1 MVTMPEAGLERA
13 PTFPRSAPERTLV
26 LVVDDEE
33 PLRRVVR
40 RALEGDGCAVL
51 EASDGEEALRLL
63 QGLPRMP
70 DLVLT
75 DLRMPRVGGREL
87 AEILSVFRPGVPVVA
102 MTGFAGSAH
111 PDRRLP
117 LLIKPFTL
125 PILLDAVRTARLRR
139 AAYSGP
145 RVELRKRARRL
156 RHLASESGAEGDLLA
171 AVGLLR
177 GLSEEQ

>member
-1 MVTMPEAGLERA
+1 MGEAGLDQASLRASSAER
-13 PTFPRSAPERTLV
+13 PTLV

-40 RALEGDGCAVL
+40 RALEADGCAVL
-51 EASDGEEALRLL
+51 EAPDGEEALRVIQRLDR
-63 QGLPRMP
+63 PP

-87 AEILSVFRPGVPVVA
+87 AEVLSVFRPGLPVVG
-102 MTGFAGSAH
+102 MTGFAGAAH

-125 PILLDAVRTARLRR
+125 PMLLDAVRRARVKRF
-139 AAYSGP
+139 APPSAP
-145 RVELRKRARRL
+145 RVEHRSRARRL
-156 RHLASESGAEGDLLA
+156 RHLTGSSGAEVDLVA
-171 AVGLLR
+171 AVHLLR
-177 GLSEEQ
+177 GLSEED

>member
-1 MVTMPEAGLERA
+1 MLKAGLDEG
-13 PTFPRSAPERTLV
+13 RTLV
-26 LVVDDEE
+26 LVVDDED

-51 EASDGEEALRLL
+51 EAVDGEEALRII
-63 QGLPRMP
+63 QELPRAP
-70 DLVLT
+70 DMVLT

-87 AEILSVFRPGVPVVA
+87 AEILSVFRPGLPVVA

-125 PILLDAVRTARLRR
+125 PVLLNAVRSARARR
-139 AAYSGP
+139 AAYVAAP
-145 RVELRKRARRL
+145 RVEHRSRALRL
-156 RHLASESGAEGDLLA
+156 RHLAGESADTDL
-171 AVGLLR
+171 VSTVQLLR
-177 GLSEEQ
+177 TLSEAD

>member
-1 MVTMPEAGLERA
+1 MLKAGLDQ
-13 PTFPRSAPERTLV
+13 ERTLV

-40 RALEGDGCAVL
+40 RALEGDGCTVL
-51 EASDGEEALRLL
+51 EAADGEEALRIV
-63 QGLPRMP
+63 QQLPRAP

-125 PILLDAVRTARLRR
+125 PVLLDAVRSARHRR
-139 AAYSGP
+139 AASTAP
-145 RVELRKRARRL
+145 RVEHRSRARRL
-156 RHLASESGAEGDLLA
+156 RHLAGESTDVDLVS
-171 AVGLLR
+171 AVQLLR
-177 GLSEEQ
+177 TLSDEE